1 MRAAVA
7 VVHVTAPAS
16 ESLVTVVDYA
26 LHPRSVA
33 VIGASTDPEREWK
46 LGWVGKLVR
55 FGYEGDVYPVNPKA
69 TEILGYAAYPSITAI
84 PNPIDYAIISV
95 PRERVLS
102 VLSECVARCVK
113 VVHVFTAGFAETG
126 TPEGSA
132 LQAELAAVLRDGTT
146 RLIGPN
152 CMGVYSPSGKLTF
165 DVRFPQDV
173 GGVAF
178 VSQTG
183 VGGRRL
189 MNLATSRGLR
199 FSSAV
204 SYGNAIDLSTND
216 FLEYAVGDPATKY
229 ILLYIEGLKDGRRL
243 FDLLRGV
250 TLHKPVVLL
259 KAGLS
264 ESGAGAVASHT
275 ASLAG
280 SRKVWQA
287 MFRQT
292 GAIPVETL
300 EEAVEQLIAVRSVRP
315 IRGRNVALVGRG
327 GGLGVVATD
336 LCEREGLKVPA
347 LTAGTQQQ
355 LAQIAAADAGSMI
368 RNPVEIGL
376 SSEGISGAYL
386 TGLRTVA
393 ADPNVDMV
401 VTFLNPEDYLAYG
414 MTNWT
419 EDLTGA
425 LIAAGHTLAK
435 PFAAVMLPGPSTQV
449 MEANLAIMQQC
460 TAAGVACFPSLDA
473 ALRAMSKLAR
483 YHEFRRSR
491 TGAEK

>member
-1 MRAAVA
+1 MTTAVA
-7 VVHVTAPAS
+7 GTP
-16 ESLVTVVDYA
+16 LLNVVDYA

-33 VIGASTDPEREWK
+33 VIGASTNRDREWK
-46 LGWVGKLVR
+46 VGWVGRLVR
-55 FGYEGDVYPVNPKA
+55 FGYEGNVYPINPKA
-69 TEILGYAAYPSITAI
+69 TQILGYKAYPSVTAV
-84 PNPIDYAIISV
+84 PEPIDYAIISV
-95 PRERVLS
+95 PRERVS
-102 VLSECVARCVK
+102 AVLRECVAKGVK

-126 TPEGSA
+126 TPEGRA
-132 LQAELAAVLRDGTT
+132 LQEELAAAVQGGTT

-152 CMGVYSPSGKLTF
+152 CMGIYSPSGKLTF
-165 DVRFPQDV
+165 DVRFPQDT
-173 GGVAF
+173 GGIAF
-178 VSQTG
+178 ISQTG

-204 SYGNAIDLSTND
+204 SYGNALDLSTND
-216 FLEYAVGDPATKY
+216 FLEYAVCDPATRY
-229 ILLYIEGLKDGRRL
+229 ILLYIEGLTDGRRL
-243 FDLLRGV
+243 FELLRGV
-250 TLHKPVVLL
+250 TLQKPVVLL

-315 IRGRNVALVGRG
+315 IGGRRVALVGRG

-347 LTAGTQQQ
+347 LTAETREQ

-376 SSEGISGAYL
+376 NADGISDAYL
-386 TGLRTVA
+386 PGLRTVA
-393 ADPNVDMV
+393 SDPNVDMV

-414 MTNWT
+414 MTNWID
-419 EDLTGA
+419 DLTGS
-425 LIAAGHTLAK
+425 LIAAGHTLPK
-435 PFAAVMLPGPSTQV
+435 PFAAVMLPGPSTQT

-460 TAAGVACFPSLDA
+460 TAAGVACFPSLDV

-483 YHEFRRSR
+483 YQEFRRSR
-491 TGAEK
+491 TEEES